1 MDKKTFIKTD
11 GFPQSVNDF
20 SRRRKKERRRKK
32 KEVSFIPFLPP
43 FFMMQSHS
51 IMKLI
56 TTAVINI

>member
-43 FFMMQSHS
+43 FFMM
-51 IMKLI
+51 
-56 TTAVINI
+56 